1 MIWIHL
7 KYEILKIIL
16 QNVFIKKFLKQ
27 EMDSTNLKL
36 IITANSI
43 NAATWGFHYYLKY
56 YCNSSV
62 YWSGKKINID
72 KILPKVPEKITIT
85 AND

>member
-7 KYEILKIIL
+7 KYELLKIIL
-16 QNVFIKKFLKQ
+16 QNVFIKKISKL

-36 IITANSI
+36 IINANSI

-56 YCNSSV
+56 YCNTQ
-62 YWSGKKINID
+62 YIGLEKKS
-72 KILPKVPEKITIT
+72 ILIKFYQKCKKK
-85 AND
+85 